1 MHYRNG
7 RPALAGDKVF
17 DLNTGKS
24 GIVYGLSGSSDTC
37 NGRLAEM
44 SQSDC
49 YLNLKDCV
57 HADDVAAAFPP
68 VSPPAQ

>member
-7 RPALAGDKVF
+7 RPAVVGDKVF
-17 DLNTGKS
+17 DLNTGKA

-37 NGRLAEM
+37 NGRLAEL
-44 SQSDC
+44 SQSDL

-57 HADDVAAAFPP
+57 HADDVTAAFPLAK
-68 VSPPAQ
+68 PPAR